1 MSELTIYQETLE
13 RFVKSEMILDEQT
26 EITWDYFRNVYKKLA
41 ELGFTEV
48 ILMEEVD
55 KPLLLKNMA
64 QIFTKSGHLSVALAI
79 LWQLAVNLIVLME
92 LEDSGEAKEE
102 LVASI
107 VKGEAYVNRPWL
119 NLSSSH
125 RVYPMTFGT
134 QEETYFAIDG
144 NDETGFKVFLRS
156 ILPVGS
162 QSIERFG
169 WSGLKEVRYAIGED
183 QLQGSIYLGR
193 LSKQGLDVVQD
204 LERFLTV
211 ACTVGL
217 MDMALKAGYKFATER
232 TQFGQKIWNFQV
244 LRHYLADAYS
254 KYQVVNVAFTEL
266 TEHFSREKKI
276 SGEGIEVKRV
286 ALNYLQEITDIAL
299 QVHGGSGYM
308 REYPV
313 QRFWRDGMLLILYGQ
328 SKEG

>member
-1 MSELTIYQETLE
+1 MSELAIYQETLE
-13 RFVKSEMILDEQT
+13 RFVKSEMLLDEQT
-26 EITWDYFRNVYKKLA
+26 EITWEYFQSVYKKLA
-41 ELGFTEV
+41 KLGFTEV

-64 QIFTKSGHLSVALAI
+64 QIFTKCGHLSLALAI
-79 LWQLAVNLIVLME
+79 LWQLAVNLIVLAG
-92 LEDSGEAKEE
+92 LEDSGKAKES

-107 VKGEAYVNRPWL
+107 VKGEAYVNWPWL
-119 NLSSSH
+119 NLSSRD

-134 QEETYFAIDG
+134 AEDMYFIIDG
-144 NDETGFKVFLRS
+144 NDETGFNVFLRTT
-156 ILPVGS
+156 LPVGG

-169 WSGLKEVRYAIGED
+169 WSGLKEVRCAMGED

-211 ACTVGL
+211 ACTISL

-266 TEHFSREKKI
+266 TEHFSRGNKI
-276 SGEGIEVKRV
+276 SGEGREVKRV
-286 ALNYLQEITDIAL
+286 ALNYLHEITDIAL

-328 SKEG
+328 